1 MRLLVNGV
9 FQDSDAVT
17 LADLLQSLD
26 LSKSAVATAINGSFI
41 RRDERATTN
50 LQEGDS
56 IEIVAPM
63 QGG

>member
-9 FQDSDAVT
+9 LQDSEAAT

-26 LSKSAVATAINGSFI
+26 LAKSAVATALNGSFI
-41 RRDERATTN
+41 RRNDRASTQ
-50 LQEGDS
+50 LREGDS

>member
-9 FQDSDAVT
+9 FQDSDAAT

-26 LSKSAVATAINGSFI
+26 LAKSAVATALNGSFI
-41 RRDERATTN
+41 RRDERATTK